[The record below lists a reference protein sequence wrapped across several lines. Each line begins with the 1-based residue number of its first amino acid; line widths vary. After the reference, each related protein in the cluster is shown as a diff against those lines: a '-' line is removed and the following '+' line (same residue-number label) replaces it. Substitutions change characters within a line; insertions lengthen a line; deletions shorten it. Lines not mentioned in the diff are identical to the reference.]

1 MRRTRGTEFTKAM
14 KKTHTILLPEML
26 GYHNDFLKAAFAHAG
41 YHLEVMSEETRLADI
56 SLPYIS
62 GDYCLPAVLIL
73 GQMLATVK
81 SGRWDND
88 KIAFMEPQ
96 TGGACRAGNYYFSM
110 IESLEKAGYGGIP
123 VISLNA
129 FGEEKH
135 EGFTITP
142 GLIFAAAAAVCYGDL
157 LMTLQQQIRPYEKE
171 KGATDACCKYWTKKL
186 VSDIASGR
194 KLSRRSRKKRYLE
207 IVDSFSRI
215 ETQEEKHIKV
225 GVTGEIYIKFSK
237 IGNEHLEDF
246 LQKQGCEYH
255 FSGFVNYL
263 IYIVDSEKENQC
275 ISGANVAVLKAI
287 DFLIYYLKKVQ
298 RDINEAL
305 LAKGFHADADFE
317 RLKQLAEPVIG
328 KGCNVGD
335 GWLIAAEAADMI
347 EKGYRHILIVHP
359 FGCLVSHVCERGIL
373 KKMRALYPDVSI
385 QTIEYDYDSARTLR
399 ESRLLLGISE

>member
-1 MRRTRGTEFTKAM
+1 MNKKAEFTKAM
-14 KKTHTILLPEML
+14 KKTHTILMPEML
-26 GYHNDFLKAAFAHAG
+26 GYHNDFLKAAFARAG

-81 SGRWDND
+81 SGKWDVK
-88 KIAFMEPQ
+88 KIAFIEPQ

-110 IESLEKAGYGGIP
+110 IDSLEKAGYGEIP

-142 GLIFAAAAAVCYGDL
+142 SLIFGAAAACCYGDL
-157 LMTLQQQIRPYEKE
+157 LMTLQQQVRPYEKE
-171 KGATDACCKYWTKKL
+171 QGAVDACCEYWKQQL
-186 VSDIASGR
+186 VSDIESGR
-194 KLSRRSRKKRYLE
+194 KLSRRDRKKRYEE

-215 ETQEEKHIKV
+215 EIKKEKHIKV

-237 IGNEHLEDF
+237 IGNEHLEEF
-246 LQKQGCEYH
+246 LQSQGCDYH
-255 FSGFVNYL
+255 FNGFVNYL
-263 IYIVDSEKENQC
+263 IYIVDSEKENQRLNGT
-275 ISGANVAVLKAI
+275 SGAVLKMI
-287 DFLIYYLKKVQ
+287 EVLLKYLKKVHK
-298 RDINEAL
+298 DMNDAL
-305 LAKGFHADADFE
+305 QNKGFLADADFD
-317 RLKQLAEPVIG
+317 RLEQLAKPVIT

-335 GWLIAAEAADMI
+335 GWLIAAEVADLI
-347 EKGYRHILIVHP
+347 EKGYDHILIVHP

-373 KKMRALYPDVSI
+373 KKLRALYPTVSI
-385 QTIEYDYDSARTLR
+385 QTIEYDYDSAKTLR